1 MVGGPSPGPA
11 LDMPDRT
18 FHSVRGA
25 WLLSSG
31 ASPSDVKELLPELFY
46 LPDFLTNAHRVDF
59 GRCVHRLATTATWGQ
74 FNSLRRPGRLLPNAC
89 HCLGWY
95 DPCPSVQKRWRVF
108 SGQTRTTS
116 KYQLRDQTFMWCTA
130 VGVLQFT
137 ADTRI
142 LCGSPVDR
150 KNF

>member
-1 MVGGPSPGPA
+1 MVVVGGPSPGPA

-59 GRCVHRLATTATWGQ
+59 GRCVHRLATTSHLGPVQFVAPSRQTATKCLPL
-74 FNSLRRPGRLLPNAC
+74 LRL
-89 HCLGWY
+89 
-95 DPCPSVQKRWRVF
+95 V
-108 SGQTRTTS
+108 
-116 KYQLRDQTFMWCTA
+116 
-130 VGVLQFT
+130 
-137 ADTRI
+137 
-142 LCGSPVDR
+142 
-150 KNF
+150 